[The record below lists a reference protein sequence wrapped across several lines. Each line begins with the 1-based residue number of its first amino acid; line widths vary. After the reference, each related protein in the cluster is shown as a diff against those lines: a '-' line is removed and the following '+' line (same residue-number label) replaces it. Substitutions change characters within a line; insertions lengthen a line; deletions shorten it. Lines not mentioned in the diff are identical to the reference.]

1 MSLGHALAEHEI
13 GRHSPLG
20 GRVVPANLLD
30 RSCVVVDLAQ
40 LLRQRRA
47 ASAQED
53 DCCASGYRASAV
65 AASAHRHFTNFFFS
79 RTPDYRVKVA
89 ERFYLRLADHSARR
103 FLWCAAS
110 RKFRNI
116 SMLRSGFVLRAAE
129 IALASQRA

>member
-1 MSLGHALAEHEI
+1 MPTHRPRHFALIACRAGRQPAVSLGHALAEHEI

-30 RSCVVVDLAQ
+30 RSRVVVDLAQ

-47 ASAQED
+47 ASAQEND
-53 DCCASGYRASAV
+53 RCESGYRASAV

-89 ERFYLRLADHSARR
+89 EPFISG
-103 FLWCAAS
+103 S
-110 RKFRNI
+110 RTT
-116 SMLRSGFVLRAAE
+116 
-129 IALASQRA
+129 Q